1 MRESI
6 REAEKRA
13 VDENERERERRG
25 FGECLNIGVC
35 TYLPMRERERER
47 VNNKVEERKHC

>member
-13 VDENERERERRG
+13 VDENERERESRG

-35 TYLPMRERERER
+35 TYLPMRERER